1 MTSAND
7 RVQGFIDRLTGDGSE
22 VGLQVAAYQHG
33 KLVIDAWSGV
43 ADPASGRPMQGDT
56 IITSFS
62 TTKGVVATAV
72 HILAERG
79 ALAYDAPV
87 AAYWPEFA
95 QNGKERATL
104 RHVLCHQEG
113 VPQMP
118 DGVTPEM
125 LGDWD
130 GMCARIAA
138 LAPLWEP
145 GTKTG
150 YHAYTFGWILG
161 EVVRRADG
169 RPVERFIDEEVIR
182 RLGIT
187 DWCLGMTD
195 ELEPRVATLVTAPNP
210 PGMPAIPPD
219 ALLFRAMPLPVF
231 PNAQV
236 YNRRDVRTAV
246 IPAGG
251 GIMSARAIAR
261 HYAALAEG
269 GSLDGVRLLSPE
281 RIAEATQLQTDAP
294 DQVLGMPLRKALGWF
309 LGGTLSPMSGRST
322 AFGHPGAGGSIG
334 FADPE
339 QHLAVGITK
348 NLLKTHADP
357 AEGTALRIA
366 RELRAALGIPEG
378 DEPPA

>member
-1 MTSAND
+1 MSAAND
-7 RVQGFIDRLTGDGSE
+7 RVQTLLNSLTASGEE
-22 VGLQVAAYQHG
+22 VGLQVAAYHHG
-33 KLVIDAWSGV
+33 DLAIDAWAGV

-56 IITSFS
+56 VMTSFS
-62 TTKGVVATAV
+62 TTKGVVTTAI
-72 HILAERG
+72 HQLAERG
-79 ALAYDAPV
+79 VLNYDLPV
-87 AAYWPEFA
+87 AAYWPEFG

-118 DGVTPEM
+118 DDVTPEQ

-130 GMCARIAA
+130 GMCRRIAA
-138 LAPLWEP
+138 QAPLWAP
-145 GTKTG
+145 GTRTG

-161 EVVRRADG
+161 EIVRRTDG
-169 RPVERFIDEEVIR
+169 RPIERYIAEEIIGP
-182 RLGIT
+182 LGIE
-187 DWCLGMTD
+187 DWALGMSD
-195 ELEPRVATLVTAPNP
+195 AIEPRVATLVTAPMP
-210 PGMPAIPPD
+210 PGMPAVPPD
-219 ALLFRAMPLPVF
+219 ALLFRAMPLSVF

-236 YNRRDVRTAV
+236 YNRRDVRRAV

-269 GSLDGVRLLSPE
+269 GSLGGVRLLSPE
-281 RIAEATQLQTDAP
+281 RLALATTLQTEAP
-294 DQVLGMPLRKALGWF
+294 DLVLGEPVRKALGWR
-309 LGGTLSPMSGRST
+309 LGGPLSPMSGRRS

-348 NLLKTHADP
+348 NLLRNHLDP
-357 AEGTALRIA
+357 AEATAYRIA
-366 RELRAALGIPEG
+366 CEVRAALGVPEG
-378 DEPPA
+378 A